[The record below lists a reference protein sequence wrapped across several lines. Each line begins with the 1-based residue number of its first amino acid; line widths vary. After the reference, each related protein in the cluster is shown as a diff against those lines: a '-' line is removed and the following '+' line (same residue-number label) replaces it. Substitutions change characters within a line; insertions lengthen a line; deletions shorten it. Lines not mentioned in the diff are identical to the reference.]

1 MADSM
6 TPGNRLYIYRLL
18 SEQLGFGK
26 QVTIER
32 GEEILAADD
41 VQPLDVGFDTFR
53 AMMES
58 RHFQGAARVEV
69 FKKGRVLL
77 TMLRSPELDEALAQ
91 AAKAEQERAEAKAQ
105 PAKPAGKQAK
115 SAQQKGGKAQWAGV
129 KATTKPSKPGEAR
142 RKKEAKEAKLA
153 AELKAQEEAK
163 RKAELEAQEAAARAE
178 AERIAREEAER
189 IAREEAER
197 KAREAEERAAR
208 EAEERRAAELAREQ
222 ARQQAAQ
229 AQKARVT
236 TPISQLKAGKG
247 LRVTYDPYAGIESGV
262 SDSLVLDLAD
272 SPAERREQTAP
283 AAKTAHRPAASAS
296 RAASTPHAASAP
308 TARPAHPAAAA
319 APRAASMPRST
330 SAPRAAA
337 ASQAPNAPQAA
348 PRSASTPATKA
359 PVAQATAPIASAAP
373 VTVQAAAS
381 AAVQPAPTA
390 QAAPSVASTPAPTRV
405 TEVSPA
411 APTAPAVEPAASVQP
426 AVVQPTAAPEPVAT
440 PQLSE
445 APAPQPASPSPAAAP
460 LPTADAAMPAEID
473 FSGSMPNPYVD
484 RERQIPS
491 AEVLASYPKN
501 ISRDVFCPTAILST
515 LSRIL
520 PVGIDLMGTLDED
533 WACALSTGMVSGSR
547 NRACFPL
554 RYLREDG
561 QHPLE
566 LTLKRTGKPG
576 ANMRWSLALID
587 GDDGTGDAHETA
599 SLEGLPLAD
608 DGAWS
613 DLGDVTPKRYGQSP
627 ANPIREL
634 ARFARIGSWDAVLG
648 DLARLAAPERWSY
661 PGTAVKPSST
671 GATRY
676 GILREYLATTFH
688 RVQAQGRLCVSA
700 GGDFAAFNTGLT
712 TPTSEDI
719 IACLEYAGGSDS
731 QAPWNLAGFAC
742 AGMGELGRRITAEL
756 PEIPAP
762 ASYLSSL
769 DDVMPQEGSRICL
782 DFRTLLDD
790 CLGRLPRGF
799 LRDALADMEG
809 PSDMLARM
817 GDASLPYSARREAQV
832 SLARFI
838 SGTPVVYHR
847 LTRMLEDAA
856 WQTFEAAHR
865 SYRMGA
871 PVFDPVSDSMALL
884 LPLSL
889 LDVRKADVALVI
901 RRQPSGFWQGTSLIS
916 LARAYACARVVSPE
930 QPRWLSPEV
939 ALAQ

>member
-58 RHFQGAARVEV
+58 KHFQGAARVEV

-296 RAASTPHAASAP
+296 RAANAP
-308 TARPAHPAAAA
+308 TARPAHPAAAI
-319 APRAASMPRST
+319 
-330 SAPRAAA
+330 APRAAA
-337 ASQAPNAPQAA
+337 A
-348 PRSASTPATKA
+348 
-359 PVAQATAPIASAAP
+359 PITSAAP
-373 VTVQAAAS
+373 ATAQVAPA
-381 AAVQPAPTA
+381 AAVQPDPTA
-390 QAAPSVASTPAPTRV
+390 QAVPTVASAPAPTQTIEV
-405 TEVSPA
+405 SPVAPVAHPAAAVSPA
-411 APTAPAVEPAASVQP
+411 AEPAAPAQP
-426 AVVQPTAAPEPVAT
+426 VVQPTAAPVPVAT

-445 APAPQPASPSPAAAP
+445 VPAPQPASPSPAAAP

-491 AEVLASYPKN
+491 AEVLASYPKS

-520 PVGIDLMGTLDED
+520 PVGIDLMGMLDED

-613 DLGDVTPKRYGQSP
+613 DLGDISPKRYGQSP

-634 ARFARIGSWDAVLG
+634 ARFAHIGSWDAVLG

-661 PGTAVKPSST
+661 PGTAVKPSSA

-719 IACLEYAGGSDS
+719 VACLEYAGGSDT

-756 PEIPAP
+756 PDIPAP

-769 DDVMPQEGSRICL
+769 EDVMPQESSRICL

-856 WQTFEAAHR
+856 WQTFEAARR

-871 PVFDPVSDSMALL
+871 PVFDPVSDSLALL

-930 QPRWLSPEV
+930 QPRWLCPEV